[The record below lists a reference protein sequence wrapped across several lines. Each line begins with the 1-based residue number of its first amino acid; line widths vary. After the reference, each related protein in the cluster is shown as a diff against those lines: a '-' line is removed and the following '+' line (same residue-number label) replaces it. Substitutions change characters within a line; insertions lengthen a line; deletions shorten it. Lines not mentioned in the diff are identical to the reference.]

1 MPLRWNLTLMNN
13 LLRVVLMSL
22 IPAITTPAAAD
33 APKAAPEKDAAQ
45 DSLHALTAKSIDG
58 KSVAFADYKGKV
70 VLIVNTASECGYT
83 GQYAGLEALYA
94 KYRDKGL
101 VVLGFPSHD
110 FRQEPGSGEEIAKFC
125 KVRYGVTF
133 SLFEKAPVSGA
144 AASPVFKFL
153 SRKHGEPKWIFYKYL
168 VGINGQVIAQYS
180 SRVSPDSSE
189 LTSAIESAL
198 R

>member
-1 MPLRWNLTLMNN
+1 
-13 LLRVVLMSL
+13 MSL
-22 IPAITTPAAAD
+22 IPAVTTPAAAD
-33 APKAAPEKDAAQ
+33 APKSAPAQEAAQ
-45 DSLHALTAKSIDG
+45 DSLHTLSAKSIDG
-58 KSVAFADYKGKV
+58 KSVSFADYKGKV

-133 SLFEKAPVSGA
+133 PLFEKGPVSGA
-144 AASPVFKFL
+144 AASP
-153 SRKHGEPKWIFYKYL
+153 RKWIGRRMRIFSSSSTRCRPTL
-168 VGINGQVIAQYS
+168 SPRNIGPPLSCGQ
-180 SRVSPDSSE
+180 P
-189 LTSAIESAL
+189 
-198 R
+198 